1 MPNLGIFFFSRNFAV
16 RQNDAD
22 IMLISCWYQWWYHI
36 WQNYLQTLAQKKPN
50 QTFLVSNWNIFIFTP
65 NLATRQVQDADF
77 KYENIFLKLQ
87 PKNTQIRHCSFL
99 FYVFSF
105 FHKTLQ
111 SGKFEFGAFKYEN
124 IFFQI
129 LTQRWLY
136 HTLLIPYLRIFI
148 FALNFA
154 TRQIQGRWY

>member
-111 SGKFEFGAFKYEN
+111 SGKFEFGAFKYEK
-124 IFFQI
+124 IFFFKFWPKYNCI
-129 LTQRWLY
+129 THFWS
-136 HTLLIPYLRIFI
+136 HI
-148 FALNFA
+148 
-154 TRQIQGRWY
+154 